1 MPIPGTGIT
10 LNTPEAIDAWITE
23 RKKKWP
29 SAARVEEKSKNRAE
43 AIGRGELVPEYSRKR
58 KRNDEGMSSQQQS
71 FRGRGRTYDVARGSF
86 SRGYGQ
92 ARARGRGRGRGRG
105 FIVQPVSIPGPTLT
119 PGSRSADP
127 PSRPVVE
134 HDSSST
140 SDEESSNSDMDPI
153 QDAISSKPL
162 VSEEVALVSCRAS
175 DTTVEDLNVSDISR
189 GGFD

>member
-1 MPIPGTGIT
+1 
-10 LNTPEAIDAWITE
+10 LNTPEVIDAWITE

-29 SAARVEEKSKNRAE
+29 SAARVEEGVRNRAE

-58 KRNDEGMSSQQQS
+58 KRNDEGMNSQQQS
-71 FRGRGRTYDVARGSF
+71 FRGRGRTYGVARGSF
-86 SRGYGQ
+86 PRGYGR
-92 ARARGRGRGRGRG
+92 ARARGRGGGRG

-134 HDSSST
+134 QDSSSA

-175 DTTVEDLNVSDISR
+175 DTTVEELNVSDISR
-189 GGFD
+189 GGFY